1 MKLHRAV
8 ATDLPRIESSM
19 ASARAIRW
27 WCLPAVA
34 FALVGPVPV
43 ARRGR
48 IRVAAA
54 APPESSDLEEEKR
67 IRAELESFSFRPG
80 EGRKWG
86 KRLSPAREKRRR
98 KRHAS
103 FEESQAISVEL
114 GRELERCRREGE
126 RLGDDARD
134 LLDDLISTTSGA
146 RGWFVVLLTS
156 PEFGALFSPAV
167 EPALLE
173 AIAAK
178 PEPNLRLCVMNVAMS
193 AATALAH
200 DARGH
205 ADLAAASRETG
216 ARSSALVA
224 ALLDDMAG
232 LRDAV
237 AALAA
242 AAGGGDDDGLDDLEK
257 LLAGEPNPDR
267 EWRDFLDKWG
277 YDGEQRAEIRRALRS
292 LLDDKKLGMG
302 TPLWPP
308 VK

>member
-1 MKLHRAV
+1 MY
-8 ATDLPRIESSM
+8 
-19 ASARAIRW
+19 
-27 WCLPAVA
+27 
-34 FALVGPVPV
+34 
-43 ARRGR
+43 
-48 IRVAAA
+48 
-54 APPESSDLEEEKR
+54 KR
-67 IRAELESFSFRPG
+67 Q
-80 EGRKWG
+80 
-86 KRLSPAREKRRR
+86 
-98 KRHAS
+98 S

-205 ADLAAASRETG
+205 ADLAAAS
-216 ARSSALVA
+216 A
-224 ALLDDMAG
+224 
-232 LRDAV
+232 
-237 AALAA
+237 
-242 AAGGGDDDGLDDLEK
+242 
-257 LLAGEPNPDR
+257 
-267 EWRDFLDKWG
+267 
-277 YDGEQRAEIRRALRS
+277 
-292 LLDDKKLGMG
+292 
-302 TPLWPP
+302 
-308 VK
+308 

>member
-1 MKLHRAV
+1 
-8 ATDLPRIESSM
+8 
-19 ASARAIRW
+19 
-27 WCLPAVA
+27 CLPAVA

-193 AATALAH
+193 AAT
-200 DARGH
+200 
-205 ADLAAASRETG
+205 
-216 ARSSALVA
+216 
-224 ALLDDMAG
+224 
-232 LRDAV
+232 
-237 AALAA
+237 
-242 AAGGGDDDGLDDLEK
+242 
-257 LLAGEPNPDR
+257 
-267 EWRDFLDKWG
+267 
-277 YDGEQRAEIRRALRS
+277 
-292 LLDDKKLGMG
+292 
-302 TPLWPP
+302 
-308 VK
+308 

>member
-1 MKLHRAV
+1 MGF
-8 ATDLPRIESSM
+8 
-19 ASARAIRW
+19 ARAIL
-27 WCLPAVA
+27 CLPAVA

-114 GRELERCRREGE
+114 GRELERCRRAGE

>member
-1 MKLHRAV
+1 MGF
-8 ATDLPRIESSM
+8 
-19 ASARAIRW
+19 ARAIL
-27 WCLPAVA
+27 CLPAVA

-114 GRELERCRREGE
+114 GRELERCRRAGE

-205 ADLAAASRETG
+205 ADLTAASRETG

>member
-1 MKLHRAV
+1 MGF
-8 ATDLPRIESSM
+8 
-19 ASARAIRW
+19 ARAIL
-27 WCLPAVA
+27 CLPAVA

-114 GRELERCRREGE
+114 GRELERCRRAGE

-242 AAGGGDDDGLDDLEK
+242 AAAGGGDDDGLDDLEK